1 MKAGARNPGAPAFRT
16 PEIGAAAPKPHSGR
30 ESTTPRTAAHVTLPP
45 RFDRGL
51 TLDLLGGRRRL
62 ANGQVTPWP
71 QREVSRSGSSRPVSE
86 SK

>member
-1 MKAGARNPGAPAFRT
+1 MKAAARTPAAPAFRT
-16 PEIGAAAPKPHSGR
+16 PENWGSGPQPHSGR
-30 ESTTPRTAAHVTLPP
+30 ESTTPRTAAHVTVP
-45 RFDRGL
+45 RWFDRGL

-71 QREVSRSGSSRPVSE
+71 QREVSRSGASRPVRE